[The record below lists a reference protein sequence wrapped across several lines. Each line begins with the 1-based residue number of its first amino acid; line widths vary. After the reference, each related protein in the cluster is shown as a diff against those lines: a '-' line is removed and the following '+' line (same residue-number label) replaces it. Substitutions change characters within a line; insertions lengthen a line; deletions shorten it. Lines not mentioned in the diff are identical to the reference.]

1 MHACVARANQG
12 WSQPVTVLS
21 HSAPGRFAGESTYAW
36 FRLGVALSL
45 GTVGSVGMWSVVVAL
60 PAVQADF
67 GVDRADAS
75 LPFTLAMIGFA
86 FGAVANGRLADR
98 FGIMVPI
105 TLAALSLCAGY
116 VSAAFAPNIWV
127 FAAAATLTGFGSSA
141 TFGPLVADISYW
153 FRLRRGIAVAVA
165 ASGNYLAGTV
175 WPPIVN
181 YFISTSGWRPTHIGI
196 GLFCLAAMLPLVLLL
211 RPRAPLSGAD
221 ADQAAAAGALGTLGI
236 STRALQGLL
245 IVAGVACCV
254 AMSMPQVHIVAY
266 CGDLGYGAA
275 RGAEML
281 SLMLGLGII
290 SRVASGFV
298 ADRIGGVA
306 TLLIGSALQGV
317 ALTLYLFFDGL
328 VSLYIVSGLFGLFQG
343 GIVPMYAIIVREYF
357 PPKEAGTR
365 LGVILMATLLGM
377 ALGGWISGFIFDLTG
392 SYRAAFLHGIAWNL
406 INVSIM
412 VWLLLRP
419 GRRLAPA

>member
-1 MHACVARANQG
+1 
-12 WSQPVTVLS
+12 VTAL
-21 HSAPGRFAGESTYAW
+21 PQTREFAGEPGYAW
-36 FRLGVALSL
+36 FRLGVAGVL
-45 GTVGSVGMWSVVVAL
+45 GTIGSVGMWSVVVAL

-67 GVDRADAS
+67 GVNRADAS
-75 LPFTLAMIGFA
+75 LPFTLAMFGFA

-98 FGIMVPI
+98 FGIVVPVA
-105 TLAALSLCAGY
+105 LAAVALCAGY
-116 VSAAFAPNIWV
+116 LFAGLAPNIWL
-127 FAAAATLTGFGSSA
+127 FAAACVLTGFGSSA

-153 FRLRRGIAVAVA
+153 FRLRRGIAVAIV

-175 WPPIVN
+175 WPPVVN
-181 YFISTSGWRPTHIGI
+181 YFISASGWRATHIGI
-196 GLFCLAAMLPLVLLL
+196 GLFCLVAMLPLVLLL
-211 RPRAPLSGAD
+211 RPRAPLFGAD
-221 ADQAAAAGALGTLGI
+221 ADHAAAAGALGTLGI

-245 IVAGVACCV
+245 VVAGVACCV

-266 CGDLGYGAA
+266 CADLGYGVA
-275 RGAEML
+275 RGSEML
-281 SLMLGLGII
+281 SLMMALGIV
-290 SRVASGFV
+290 SRIASGFV
-298 ADRIGGVA
+298 ADKIGGVA

-317 ALTLYLFFDGL
+317 ALTFYLFFDGL
-328 VSLYIVSGLFGLFQG
+328 VSLYVVSGLFGLFQG

-377 ALGGWISGFIFDLTG
+377 AFGGWISGFIFDLTG

-406 INVSIM
+406 VNVAIM
-412 VWLLLRP
+412 VWLILRP